1 MSQVTS
7 DTSSTGKKLTQIYND
22 LGIQLYDLNTGQLRS
37 SYDILSDLAD
47 RWDTLDTNTQNYIAL
62 TSSGS
67 NQLNNFLALMNNF
80 QHATEATN
88 TALESQGSAN
98 EENARYMESLNKM
111 GLLKRI

>member
-1 MSQVTS
+1 MNYEKVFVDEKILYNTFFGWY
-7 DTSSTGKKLTQIYND
+7 DESTN
-22 LGIQLYDLNTGQLRS
+22 
-37 SYDILSDLAD
+37 IL
-47 RWDTLDTNTQNYIAL
+47 
-62 TSSGS
+62 S

-98 EENARYMESLNKM
+98 RENSRYMESLNKM